1 MVNKIKVATPTK
13 EHMEYEDAMKN
24 FRVAT
29 AKARLHSAGVNSSKI
44 SQQVIDKVMRISD
57 DMDHIQQE
65 TQQKTSKIQQDAQVA
80 TQKVNQDANKKF
92 GDMQKKYQDLINSLK
107 EDKKEENKED
117 VSQID
122 AQQVVQAEPAKEEVR
137 EKTQE
142 EKVAEITD
150 IVLQHMRDSVSE
162 RVNEILSTVDKKTV
176 EIASSPYSEGEN
188 KQDGG
193 NAKNE

>member
-1 MVNKIKVATPTK
+1 MVNKIKVAAPTK
-13 EHMEYEDAMKN
+13 EQMEYEDAMKN

-65 TQQKTSKIQQDAQVA
+65 AQQNTSKIQQDAQVA
-80 TQKVNQDANKKF
+80 TQKVNQDTNKKF

-107 EDKKEENKED
+107 EDKKEDNKGD

-122 AQQVVQAEPAKEEVR
+122 VQQVVQAEPAKEEVR

-142 EKVAEITD
+142 EKVAEITN
-150 IVLQHMRDSVSE
+150 IVLEHMRYSVSE
-162 RVNEILSTVDKKTV
+162 RINEILSTVDKKTV
-176 EIASSPYSEGEN
+176 EIVNSPDSGGADKQGE
-188 KQDGG
+188 K
-193 NAKNE
+193 